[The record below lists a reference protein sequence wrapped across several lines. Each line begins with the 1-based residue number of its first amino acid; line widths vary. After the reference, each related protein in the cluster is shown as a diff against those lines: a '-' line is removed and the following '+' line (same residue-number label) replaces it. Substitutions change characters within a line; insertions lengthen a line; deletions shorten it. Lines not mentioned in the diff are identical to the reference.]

1 MFHIKAYPFI
11 SIALSLFGAIF
22 LKGVL
27 IMKNKSENAKSLQR
41 LTLAAVLSALSLV
54 LMATIRFPIFPS
66 APFYEMEFSD
76 VPILVCSGLLGPVY
90 STVSLFIVCLIQTLF
105 FSSSSGFIGFVMHFV
120 SSSLMIIVV
129 YLIRKAVKGFR
140 GIILSDICGVIV
152 MTLVMIPMNM
162 WLVSE
167 FMNIDAKGFID
178 GFLWVCVGFNLIKA
192 TANVT
197 IYTLLAPEKL
207 FKKLFKGE

>member
-1 MFHIKAYPFI
+1 MN
-11 SIALSLFGAIF
+11 S
-22 LKGVL
+22 
-27 IMKNKSENAKSLQR
+27 KSENAKQLQR

-90 STVSLFIVCLIQTLF
+90 AIISLFIVCLIQTLF

-120 SSSLMIIVV
+120 SSGLMILVV
-129 YLIRKAVKGFR
+129 YLLRKHIKGFK
-140 GIILSDICGVIV
+140 GIVLSDICGVIV

-167 FMNIDAKGFID
+167 FMNIDAKGFVE
-178 GFLWVCVGFNLIKA
+178 GFLWVCIGFNLIKA
-192 TANVT
+192 TTNVT
-197 IYTLLAPEKL
+197 IYTILAPEKI